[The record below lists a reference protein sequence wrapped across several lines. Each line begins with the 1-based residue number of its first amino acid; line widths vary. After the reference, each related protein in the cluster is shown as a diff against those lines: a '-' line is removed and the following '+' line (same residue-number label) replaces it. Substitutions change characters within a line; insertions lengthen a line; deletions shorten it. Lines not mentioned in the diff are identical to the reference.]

1 MEYRKSIS
9 KNYKKLTK
17 AEQFHFNEKRLQGDL
32 PARETLINSCL
43 PLVVKIAEKFSV
55 NNKHIDM
62 DDLVQ
67 EGNIALINAVDKW
80 NPEKSASI
88 TTLVYHSVNNALINV
103 IHKSQYKIK
112 NPLNL
117 TGYAA
122 KIIGKIKAVDSD
134 DPQTISKQT
143 GISLKTVKKMLSKTY
158 GSRKPINSNSVQSQ
172 ELEVQE
178 EEENPICVANLND
191 LINENI
197 KEPNKSIFMD
207 FYGLRGGRR
216 KRALEISK
224 ERAITIKEVNSILN
238 KTKTNLSKAAKEYK
252 IA

>member
-32 PARETLINSCL
+32 PAREALINSCL

-67 EGNIALINAVDKW
+67 EGNIALIN
-80 NPEKSASI
+80 
-88 TTLVYHSVNNALINV
+88 V

-122 KIIGKIKAVDSD
+122 KIIGKIKAIDSD
-134 DPQTISKQT
+134 DPKTISKQT

-158 GSRKPINSNSVQSQ
+158 GARKPINSNSVQRQ

-178 EEENPICVANLND
+178 VEENPICVANLND

-197 KEPNKSIFMD
+197 KEPNRSIFMD
-207 FYGLRGGRR
+207 FYGLRGSRR